1 MYLFFSIPG
10 NFTLAKPS
18 LGVLPQVAN
27 VCVAAAGDCALKA
40 FGKLFGLGVMREES
54 WTRAVDLPLCTESFL
69 SVIILVL
76 LLYGRKIPDEGI

>member
-27 VCVAAAGDCALKA
+27 VCVAAAGDCALKP
-40 FGKLFGLGVMREES
+40 